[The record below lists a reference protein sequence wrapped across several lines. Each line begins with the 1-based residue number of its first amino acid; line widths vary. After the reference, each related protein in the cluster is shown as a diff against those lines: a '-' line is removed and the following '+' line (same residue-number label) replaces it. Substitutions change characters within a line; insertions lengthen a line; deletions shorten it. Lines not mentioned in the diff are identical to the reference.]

1 MLLNIEYNHN
11 SMDKIGHTFLKQAV
25 AMAKALDVFSVK
37 AQEQIKS
44 RKMRA
49 ARDAFAWGLY
59 SWAV

>member
-1 MLLNIEYNHN
+1 VLLNIEYNHN

-25 AMAKALDVFSVK
+25 VMAETLDVFGAK
-37 AQEQIKS
+37 AQEGIKS

-49 ARDAFAWGLY
+49 ARNAFAWGLY

>member
-11 SMDKIGHTFLKQAV
+11 SMDKIGLTFLQQAV
-25 AMAKALDVFSVK
+25 AMAKKLGVFHAK
-37 AQEQIKS
+37 GQEDIKS

-59 SWAV
+59 SWTV